1 MILGRHMIVDLWGG
15 VGAEP
20 FRDMHSASVFMK
32 RACLDAGA
40 TILDE
45 RWHHFGESPDGQG
58 YGYTGVVVLSE
69 SHLSVHTWPERGYA
83 AIDVFMCGDCEPR
96 DALPGILEYY
106 EPTRHEIV
114 YLNRGKDDAD
124 GTLYGSG

>member
-1 MILGRHMIVDLWGG
+1 MEWLVAVHGSNHLRLILWTDVQEHIAAPTCAQYL
-15 VGAEP
+15 
-20 FRDMHSASVFMK
+20 STK
-32 RACLDAGA
+32 RAGRSSDVVHLVYVLVRD
-40 TILDE
+40 
-45 RWHHFGESPDGQG
+45 SSGQA
-58 YGYTGVVVLSE
+58 S
-69 SHLSVHTWPERGYA
+69 

-124 GTLYGSG
+124 GTFYGSG